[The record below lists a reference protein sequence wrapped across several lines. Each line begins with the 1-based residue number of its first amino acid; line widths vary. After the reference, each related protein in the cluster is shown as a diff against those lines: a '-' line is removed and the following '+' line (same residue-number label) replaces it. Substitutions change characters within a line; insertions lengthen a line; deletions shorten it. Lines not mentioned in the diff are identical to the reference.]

1 MSQFREKLRSA
12 MKELNIN
19 QVQLAGLTQKSKATV
34 SQWLSGKQTPTEDGQ
49 MRIARALNLP
59 EDYFWKEDNLLC
71 LGKKAGTV
79 EKLLPKDAAR
89 LLGISVKSVGLGLQ
103 QGVFPWGY
111 GIKTDKSWVYFI
123 NARRFAEIEGV
134 EIHDTAE
141 VREESLV

>member
-34 SQWLSGKQTPTEDGQ
+34 SQWLSGKQTPTEEGQ
-49 MRIARALNLP
+49 MRIAMALNLP
-59 EDYFWKEDNLLC
+59 EDYFWKEDNLLR
-71 LGKKAGTV
+71 LSKKAGTV

-89 LLGISVKSVGLGLQ
+89 LLGISVKSVSLGLQ

-134 EIHDTAE
+134 EIHDTA
-141 VREESLV
+141 V